1 MDTMKGGFIM
11 KAKAA
16 IFWEVGKRL
25 DIQEVDVEKPRAG
38 EVLVKL
44 VAAGICHSDHHVM
57 TGHLFGPSPAILGHE
72 GAGIVAEVGPGVTAV
87 KPGDHIIIMWRLSCG
102 ICEYC
107 SDGRPAL
114 CPAGSQIRSTGKLLD
129 GTTRFKYKG
138 QEIKHFAGAST
149 FSEYTVIPEGS
160 ALKIPPDFSLEIAVL
175 LGCGVITGVGA
186 AVNCAR
192 VKPGSTS
199 VVFGAGGIGLNI
211 VQGAAI
217 AGAAKIIA
225 VDVHAKKLD
234 YAKTFGATH
243 FVDASK
249 KNPVEV
255 VRALTDGRGVD
266 YAFEAVGSPETIR
279 QAFDCLAKR
288 GMCVAVGVAPK
299 MKEVAVPIMDLV
311 FEEKMLTGS
320 LYGSARIRQ
329 DTSMLME
336 MYKAGKLKLDEL
348 LTRKYPFAQI
358 NEAYDNLIKGEVARS
373 IVTF

>member
-1 MDTMKGGFIM
+1 M

-16 IFWEVGKRL
+16 IFWEVGKKL
-25 DIQEVDVEKPRAG
+25 DIQEVDVEKPHAG

-44 VAAGICHSDHHVM
+44 AAAGICHSDYHVM

-72 GAGIVAEVGPGVTAV
+72 GAGVVAEVGPGVTAV
-87 KPGDHIIIMWRLSCG
+87 KPGDHVIIMWRLSCG

-114 CPAGSQIRSTGKLLD
+114 CPSGGQIRSTGKLLD
-129 GTTRFKYKG
+129 GTTRFKFKG

-149 FSEYTVIPEGS
+149 FAEYTVIPEGS
-160 ALKIPPDFSLEIAVL
+160 ALKIPADFSLEIASL

-186 AVNCAR
+186 AVNCAK
-192 VKPGSTS
+192 VKPGSS
-199 VVFGAGGIGLNI
+199 VVVIGAGGVGLNVI
-211 VQGAAI
+211 QGAAI
-217 AGAAKIIA
+217 AGAAKVIA
-225 VDVHAKKLD
+225 VDLNPKKLNF
-234 YAKTFGATH
+234 AKTFGATH
-243 FVDASK
+243 CIDASK
-249 KNPVEV
+249 TKVADEV
-255 VRALTDGRGVD
+255 KKITNGQGVD
-266 YAFEAVGSPETIR
+266 YAFEVVGFPATIR

-288 GMCVAVGVAPK
+288 GMCVAVGVAP
-299 MKEVAVPIMDLV
+299 MTAEVSVPIMSLV
-311 FEEKMLTGS
+311 FEEKSLTGS

-329 DTSMLME
+329 DTYMLME
-336 MYKAGKLKLDEL
+336 LYKAGKLKLDEL

>member
-1 MDTMKGGFIM
+1 M
-11 KAKAA
+11 KARAA

-25 DIQEVDVEKPRAG
+25 DIQEVDVEKPHAG

-44 VAAGICHSDHHVM
+44 SAAGVCHSDYHVM

-160 ALKIPPDFSLEIAVL
+160 ALKIPQDFSLEIAAL

-186 AVNCAR
+186 AFNCAKI
-192 VKPGSTS
+192 KPGSTS
-199 VVFGAGGIGLNI
+199 VVVGAGGIGLNI
-211 VQGAAI
+211 IQGAAI
-217 AGAAKIIA
+217 AGSSKVIA
-225 VDVHAKKLD
+225 IDVNPRKLE
-234 YAKTFGATH
+234 YAMTFGATH
-243 FVDASK
+243 VIDASK
-249 KNPVEV
+249 KNAVEEV
-255 VRALTDGRGVD
+255 KAITNGAGVD

-279 QAFDCLAKR
+279 QAYDCLAKR
-288 GMCVAVGVAPK
+288 GMCVAVGVAP
-299 MKEVAVPIMDLV
+299 MTKEVAVPIMSLV
-311 FEEKMLTGS
+311 FEEKVLTGS

-336 MYKAGKLKLDEL
+336 LYKAKKLKLDEL
-348 LTRKYPFAQI
+348 LTRKYPFTQI
-358 NEAYDNLIKGEVARS
+358 NEAYENLVKGEVARS
-373 IVTF
+373 ILTF

>member
-1 MDTMKGGFIM
+1 M

-16 IFWEVGKRL
+16 IFWEVGKKL
-25 DIQEVDVEKPRAG
+25 DIQEVDVEKPHAG

-44 VAAGICHSDHHVM
+44 SAAGVCHSDYHVM
-57 TGHLFGPSPAILGHE
+57 TGHLVGPSPSILGHE
-72 GAGIVAEVGPGVTAV
+72 GAGIVADVGPGVTAV

-114 CPAGSQIRSTGKLLD
+114 CPVGTQIRSTGKLLD

-160 ALKIPPDFSLEIAVL
+160 ALKIPQEFPLEIAAL

-186 AVNCAR
+186 AFNCAK

-199 VVFGAGGIGLNI
+199 VVVGAGGIGLNI
-211 VQGAAI
+211 IQGAAI
-217 AGAAKIIA
+217 AGSSKVIA
-225 VDVHAKKLD
+225 IDVNPRKLE
-234 YAKTFGATH
+234 YAMNFGATH
-243 FVDASK
+243 VIDASK
-249 KNPVEV
+249 KNAVEEV
-255 VRALTDGRGVD
+255 KAITNGAGVN

-279 QAFDCLAKR
+279 QAYDCLAKR
-288 GMCVAVGVAPK
+288 GMCVAVGVAP
-299 MKEVAVPIMDLV
+299 MTKEVAVPIMSLV
-311 FEEKMLTGS
+311 FEEKVLTGS

-336 MYKAGKLKLDEL
+336 LYKAKKLKLDEL
-348 LTRKYPFAQI
+348 LTRKYPFSQI
-358 NEAYDNLIKGEVARS
+358 NEAYENLIKGEVARS
-373 IVTF
+373 ILTF